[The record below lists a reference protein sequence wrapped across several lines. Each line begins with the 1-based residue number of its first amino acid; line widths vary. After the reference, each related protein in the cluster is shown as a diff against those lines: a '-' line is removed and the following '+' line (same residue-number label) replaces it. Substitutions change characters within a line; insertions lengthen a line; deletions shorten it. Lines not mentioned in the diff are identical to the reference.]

1 MHPQEKLS
9 DMKKKFTN
17 QKELILKQMIKDV
30 PVMALAAQPGLAL
43 QLILGLRSTLEILK
57 ELDKDYVFT
66 SEQLP
71 STDDVKTKQ
80 EYVG

>member
-1 MHPQEKLS
+1 MNAQEKLA
-9 DMKKKFTN
+9 DMKKKFSD

-66 SEQLP
+66 SDQLP
-71 STDDVKTKQ
+71 SMDDVKTKQ